1 MSNNLWSKVLKKINM
16 VQLNGTEL
24 KIQKIKHRQA
34 EIHKA
39 IKLLQ
44 SEYVQLTSSLK
55 ILQQEQTSLDSATK
69 HIKRNQ
75 VSGIEPDEQLVGKS
89 KELNLKRRS
98 DTPSGENTNVDP
110 DLEDSTDEELEE
122 PLKDQVYE
130 NVMIQLIINLSNPLN
145 TTQNLKCSNYYLQ
158 YSSYSSSTIV
168 TNEEMKKR
176 MIGRQ
181 FIPLR
186 NIQDQVHED
195 EIEGDWVTIGIVFN
209 IQSYKNKTNDTNQIV
224 NLIDFNNNT
233 VRLFLIGFHMD
244 FVIGNVIAILNPS
257 IVLPSEV
264 IYTRLILV
272 DEWRNWV
279 GIEVTPFD
287 YDFRYTLTV
296 TIIRKGMSVDMG
308 FCKGYLEQKCSKV
321 VDKSITLY
329 CLKHQTLLYQRS
341 RNKRQ
346 EFATGNSLFSIG
358 APTNKSNRSTK
369 VQRSFEKNATYN
381 INGEII
387 VCEGDN
393 VKHHS
398 PLKPTIHR
406 HRSKVEKDE
415 LESILNS
422 DAPGA
427 NPVRLSFGFQK
438 PSAGSANIFGSKALA
453 KLGFNPFNQSMC
465 VTKMILTID
474 GNSPQ
479 KNVAKEKPIEWDS
492 GSAEGGSQQEKAVK
506 VNAEII
512 RAHST
517 IRTAMC
523 HKKSAS
529 TKKRPKIQQAE
540 SSEDELEII

>member
-1 MSNNLWSKVLKKINM
+1 M

-55 ILQQEQTSLDSATK
+55 ILQQEKTSLGSATK
-69 HIKRNQ
+69 HIQRNQ

-98 DTPSGENTNVDP
+98 DTPLEENTNTNADP
-110 DLEDSTDEELEE
+110 DLQDSTDEELEE

-130 NVMIQLIINLSNPLN
+130 NQSIEYHTKFKMH
-145 TTQNLKCSNYYLQ
+145 
-158 YSSYSSSTIV
+158 STIV

-209 IQSYKNKTNDTNQIV
+209 IQSYKTKTNDTNQIV

-257 IVLPSEV
+257 IVLPSEMNGE
-264 IYTRLILV
+264 IGLELKSPRLIMIL
-272 DEWRNWV
+272 
-279 GIEVTPFD
+279 
-287 YDFRYTLTV
+287 
-296 TIIRKGMSVDMG
+296 GMSVDMG

-453 KLGFNPFNQSMC
+453 KLGFNPFNQN
-465 VTKMILTID
+465 